1 MLHQALDDCRRARS
15 TTSMEQHFGCA
26 SGCLYF
32 ERFFHEAK
40 IKKVSLHDNIIFS
53 MKNLLSL
60 AIFTL
65 LAVAGMAQDRC
76 YWVFFTDKNDTQFD
90 PYTYFDAK
98 AIERY
103 QQCGADLY
111 DISNY
116 PLNTSYV
123 NTVDGYATE
132 TFGESRWLNAVGITA
147 TYENAMLIEQLS
159 FVERIQ
165 EIETGNMTLAS
176 LSQETSMTADN
187 ENNNSILTDQVKRF
201 GGQYFIDKGID
212 GKGLRIC
219 VMDGGFPSVNTHP
232 AFQHLRDNHQILKT
246 YNFPNKKEDVYG
258 WSTHG
263 TMVLSCIAGINEKGQ
278 KMGLATGAEFLLAR
292 TEIDPEPFK
301 EEVWWAQGAEWADK
315 NGADIIN
322 SSLGYGKD
330 RHWTKDMDGTSYV
343 AKAAQKAVEKGI
355 LICNSAGNEGDD
367 SRWMTIITPADADNV
382 LTVGGIDDDLE
393 HYNHISFSSY
403 GPTADKRLKPN
414 VVAFGHAQVANPGNG
429 KFTDAYGTSFSSP
442 LTAGFCACAWQTKRD
457 LTALQM
463 KAEIEKS
470 ADLYPY
476 FDYAFGYG
484 VPQAA
489 YFTGDLKPAER
500 SFSFIQEKDGVKIS
514 FPEVIKN
521 QDVFIN
527 IEGADGVLLGYY
539 KATPDSTGIKLRN
552 KDLGQGRKLNVC
564 YNGFTDSCPINGNGE
579 KATVNANNFRMRG
592 NDGTFQEI
600 NNEGWQQSFYFQY
613 DYNLFTDT
621 WNGFNR
627 HLAFGKRHYFGKTY
641 RIGFGWGLDWN
652 HFVAKNSLGV
662 NDRKTIMRQ
671 MQFRV
676 ELLQRIV
683 MHRIGVNWDLGAYG
697 GINITRRVE
706 LREKVTFLDENQ
718 QAVTPAPY
726 DENVSTYLTG
736 CKAMNRFEYGA
747 TTKLSY
753 TFAGAINLG
762 VYARY
767 RLSNIITKQD
777 GLIGDP
783 THQPSPWSFGI
794 EFEIMP

>member
-1 MLHQALDDCRRARS
+1 M
-15 TTSMEQHFGCA
+15 
-26 SGCLYF
+26 
-32 ERFFHEAK
+32 
-40 IKKVSLHDNIIFS
+40 V
-53 MKNLLSL
+53 LLG
-60 AIFTL
+60 
-65 LAVAGMAQDRC
+65 VAGMAQDRC
-76 YWVFFTDKNDTQFD
+76 YWVFFTDKSDTQFD

-116 PLNTSYV
+116 PLNNGYV
-123 NTVDGYATE
+123 NAVDGYATE
-132 TFGESRWLNAVGITA
+132 MFGESRWLNAIGIMA
-147 TYENAMLIEQLS
+147 TDDNAARISALP

-165 EIETGNMTLAS
+165 EIESGGMSVAS
-176 LSQETSMTADN
+176 IPQEAVADTDDKDKN
-187 ENNNSILTDQVKRF
+187 PILTDQLVRF

-219 VMDGGFPSVNTHP
+219 VMDGDFPKVDTHP
-232 AFQHLRDNHQILKT
+232 AFKHLRDNHQILKT

-278 KMGLATGAEFLLAR
+278 KLGLATGAEFLLAR

-367 SRWMTIITPADADNV
+367 SRWMTIITPADAENV

-393 HYNHISFSSY
+393 NYRHISFSSY
-403 GPTADKRLKPN
+403 GPTIDKRLKPN

-463 KAEIEKS
+463 KSEIEKS

-489 YFTGDLKPAER
+489 YFTDDLKPAER
-500 SFSFIQEKDGVKIS
+500 SFTLVQEKDGVRIAIPK
-514 FPEVIKN
+514 VIERQN
-521 QDVFIN
+521 VFIN

-539 KATPDSTGIKLRN
+539 TTNPDSTGVLLKN
-552 KDLGQGRKLNVC
+552 KDLGQGVKLNVS
-564 YNGFTDSCPINGNGE
+564 YNGYYDSCPISGNGE
-579 KATVNANNFRMRG
+579 KATVSANNLRIRG
-592 NDGTFQEI
+592 NDGTFQKIEE
-600 NNEGWQQSFYFQY
+600 EGWQKTTYFQY
-613 DYNLFTDT
+613 DYNLGTDV

-627 HLAFGKRHYFGKTY
+627 HLAFGRRHLYGKTY
-641 RIGFGWGLDWN
+641 KFGFGWGLDWN

-662 NDRKTIMRQ
+662 NDRTTIMRQ
-671 MQFRV
+671 MQFRG

-683 MHRIGVNWDLGAYG
+683 MRRIGINWDLGAYG
-697 GINITRRVE
+697 GINLTRRVE
-706 LREKVTFLDENQ
+706 LVNKVTYLDANNQ
-718 QAVTPAPY
+718 PIDPTPY
-726 DENVSTYLTG
+726 DEKVATLFTG

-747 TTKLSY
+747 TTRFSY
-753 TFAGAINLG
+753 SIANVMNIGL
-762 VYARY
+762 YARY
-767 RLSNIITKQD
+767 RLSDIITKDD
-777 GLIGDP
+777 GIIGLNANN
-783 THQPSPWSFGI
+783 PSPWSFGI
-794 EFEIMP
+794 EFEIVP